1 MSELEGIR
9 TRIQELDEALIRLL
23 AQRFERVRALGQVK
37 AALNLPV
44 EDERRETELRAH
56 HARIAEREGVDPAL
70 VQRIFAA
77 ILEESKGVQRAARRT
92 KRA

>member
-1 MSELEGIR
+1 MSELERIR

-37 AALNLPV
+37 AAEGLPV
-44 EDERRETELRAH
+44 EDEAREAELRAH

-70 VQRIFAA
+70 VQRVFAA
-77 ILEESKGVQRAARRT
+77 ILQESKGVQHAARSSR
-92 KRA
+92 RA